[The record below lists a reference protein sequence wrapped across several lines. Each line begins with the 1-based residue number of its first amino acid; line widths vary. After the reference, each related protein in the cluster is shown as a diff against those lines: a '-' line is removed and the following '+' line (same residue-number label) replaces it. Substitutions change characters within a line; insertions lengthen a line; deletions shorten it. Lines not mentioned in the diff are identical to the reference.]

1 MSALLVF
8 VVLLLALFALAFFA
22 KRRFGV
28 LGLALCAGAL
38 LNGSWTSSLTPLI
51 ERQGVTLMAPPLA
64 SVVAMTLT
72 LAPAVL
78 LLFSGPS
85 YTKLPSRIAGSAMF
99 ALLAFVFLLEP
110 LGLAF
115 VLDQPSQQVYSV
127 VQHFG
132 NLIIVAGIGVALLDL
147 LLTRSPKG
155 GKSKG
160 GH

>member
-8 VVLLLALFALAFFA
+8 VVLLLALFALAFFT

-38 LNGSWTSSLTPLI
+38 LNGSWTSSLTPII
-51 ERQGVTLMAPPLA
+51 EQQGVTLIAPPLA

-72 LAPAVL
+72 LAPALL

-85 YTKLPSRIAGSAMF
+85 YTKLPGRIAGSAIF

-110 LGLAF
+110 LASAL
-115 VLDQPSQQVYSV
+115 VLDQASRQAYGTVQQ
-127 VQHFG
+127 FG
-132 NLIIVAGIGVALLDL
+132 NLIIVAGIGAALIDL
-147 LLTRSPKG
+147 LLTRTPKG
-155 GKSKG
+155 GKTKS